1 MKEDRPDLVVVLM
14 AGGIGTRFWPLS
26 TEEKPKQFLDLFG
39 ERTLLQKSFDRVS
52 NLVPPEKILV
62 LTNAAF
68 VSIVEEQLPEVPAYN
83 IIGEPLRRD
92 TAAAVGLA
100 AALVRK
106 RFGNPVMVILTADHL
121 IEPVD
126 LFQKTV
132 LSAARRAA
140 VDGSL
145 YTLGIE
151 PTYPATGYG
160 YLERGARITD
170 DGGIEHFRL
179 IRFKEKPNMET
190 ACRCIESGRF
200 YWNSGIFVWTADAI
214 WKEIEFHL
222 PNHAKVL
229 ANATEHDQTPS
240 WDHTLKSAFESLEPI
255 SIDIGVMEKTSNIC
269 CVASSFSWSDVG
281 GWLALKDYLAEDDAG
296 NRCRGYTVTL
306 DAADNLV
313 FCENPKETMVLIGVK
328 DLVVVRSGSMT
339 LITHKDRAEDL
350 KELVKNMG
358 ENRTG

>member
-1 MKEDRPDLVVVLM
+1 MREDRLELVVVIM

-26 TEEKPKQFLDLFG
+26 TQEKPKQFLDLFG
-39 ERTLLQKSFDRVS
+39 ERTLLQKSFDRVA
-52 NLVPPEKILV
+52 NLVPPDRILV

-68 VSIVEEQLPEVPAYN
+68 VSIVEEQLPEVPVDN

-100 AALVRK
+100 AALIRK
-106 RFGNPVMVILTADHL
+106 RFGNPVIVTLTADHL

-126 LFQKTV
+126 LFQKTL

-140 VDGSL
+140 EDGSL

-160 YLERGARITD
+160 YLERGVRVTD
-170 DGGIEHFRL
+170 DDGIEHFRL
-179 IRFKEKPNMET
+179 VCFKEKPNLET

-214 WKEIEFHL
+214 WKEIEVHL
-222 PNHAKVL
+222 PDHAEEL
-229 ANATEHDQTPS
+229 ASAVEHDRTPG
-240 WDHTLKSAFESLEPI
+240 WDDALKTAFESLDPV
-255 SIDIGVMEKTSNIC
+255 SIDVGVMEKAPNVC

-281 GWLALKDYLAEDDAG
+281 GWLALRDFLPEDGAG
-296 NRCRGYTVTL
+296 NRSRGDTVTL

-313 FCENPKETMVLIGVK
+313 FSEDPEETIVLIGVK

-339 LITHKDRAEDL
+339 LITHKDRSEDL
-350 KELVKNMG
+350 KELVKNMD
-358 ENRTG
+358 NK

>member
-1 MKEDRPDLVVVLM
+1 MKEDRLQLVVVIM

-26 TEEKPKQFLDLFG
+26 TEEKPKQFLNLFG

-52 NLVPPEKILV
+52 NLVTPDRILV

-68 VSIVEEQLPEVPAYN
+68 VSIVEEQLPEVPVEN
-83 IIGEPLRRD
+83 IIGEPLRKD

-100 AALVRK
+100 AALSRK
-106 RFGNPVMVILTADHL
+106 RFGNPVVVTLTADHL

-126 LFQKTV
+126 LFQKTI

-140 VDGSL
+140 DDGSL

-160 YLERGARITD
+160 YLERGMRITD
-170 DGGIEHFRL
+170 DEGIEHFQL
-179 IRFKEKPNMET
+179 ARFKEKPNLET

-200 YWNSGIFVWTADAI
+200 YWNSGIFVWTANAI
-214 WKEIEFHL
+214 WKEIESHL
-222 PNHAKVL
+222 PDHAKAL
-229 ANATEHDQTPS
+229 AGAAEHDGTPD
-240 WDHTLKSAFESLEPI
+240 WDHALKAAFESLDPV
-255 SIDIGVMEKTSNIC
+255 SIDIGVMEKAPNVC

-281 GWLALKDYLAEDDAG
+281 GWLALKNYLAEDDAG
-296 NRCRGYTVTL
+296 NYYRGDAVTL

-350 KELVKNMG
+350 KEIVKNMG
-358 ENRTG
+358 KK

>member
-1 MKEDRPDLVVVLM
+1 MNEERLNLVVVIM
-14 AGGIGTRFWPLS
+14 AGGVGTRFWPLS

-52 NLVPPEKILV
+52 NLVPPDRILV

-68 VSIVEEQLPEVPAYN
+68 ATTAAEQLPEVPVEN
-83 IIGEPLRRD
+83 IIGEPLRKN

-100 AALVRK
+100 AALSRK
-106 RFGNPVMVILTADHL
+106 RFGNPVIVTLTADHL

-126 LFQKTV
+126 LFQKTL

-140 VDGSL
+140 DDGSL

-160 YLERGARITD
+160 YLERGVRITD
-170 DGGIEHFRL
+170 DEGIEHFQL
-179 IRFKEKPNMET
+179 VHFKEKPDLET

-214 WKEIEFHL
+214 WKEIESHL
-222 PNHAKVL
+222 PNHAKAL
-229 ANATEHDQTPS
+229 GRAADHDRTPG
-240 WDHTLKSAFESLEPI
+240 WDHALKTAFESLEPV
-255 SIDIGVMEKTSNIC
+255 SIDIGVMEKASNVC

-281 GWLALKDYLAEDDAG
+281 GWLALKNYLPEDDEG
-296 NRCRGYTVTL
+296 NRCRGNAVTL

-313 FCENPKETMVLIGVK
+313 FCEDPKETIALIGVK

-339 LITHKDRAEDL
+339 LITHKDRTEDL
-350 KELVKNMG
+350 KGLVKNMDKK
-358 ENRTG
+358 

>member
-1 MKEDRPDLVVVLM
+1 MKEDGLELVVVIM

-26 TEEKPKQFLDLFG
+26 TQEKPKQFLDLFG
-39 ERTLLQKSFDRVS
+39 KRTLLQKSFDRVS
-52 NLVPPEKILV
+52 NLVSPDRILV

-68 VSIVEEQLPEVPAYN
+68 VSIVEEQLPQIPVEN
-83 IIGEPLRRD
+83 IIGEPLRKD

-100 AALVRK
+100 AALSRK
-106 RFGNPVMVILTADHL
+106 RFGNPVMVTLTADHV

-126 LFQKTV
+126 LFQKTL
-132 LSAARRAA
+132 LSAVRRAA
-140 VDGSL
+140 NDGSL

-160 YLERGARITD
+160 YLERGARITND
-170 DGGIEHFRL
+170 EGIEHFQL
-179 IRFKEKPNMET
+179 ARFKEKPNLET

-200 YWNSGIFVWTADAI
+200 YWNSGIFVWTANAI
-214 WKEIEFHL
+214 WKEIESHL

-229 ANATEHDQTPS
+229 AGVAEHDGMPD
-240 WDHTLKSAFESLEPI
+240 WDHALKEAFESLDPI
-255 SIDIGVMEKTSNIC
+255 SIDIGVMEKAHNVC

-281 GWLALKDYLAEDDAG
+281 GWAALKNYLTEDDAG
-296 NRCRGYTVTL
+296 NWCRGDAVTL

-339 LITHKDRAEDL
+339 LITHKDRSEDL
-350 KELVKNMG
+350 KELVNSMG
-358 ENRTG
+358 KKQG

>member
-1 MKEDRPDLVVVLM
+1 MKEDEIDLVVVIM

-26 TEEKPKQFLDLFG
+26 TAEKPKQFLDLFG

-52 NLVPPEKILV
+52 SLVPPDRILV
-62 LTNAAF
+62 LTNATF
-68 VSIVEEQLPEVPAYN
+68 VSTVEEQLPEVPVEN

-106 RFGNPVMVILTADHL
+106 RFGNPVMVTLTADHL

-126 LFQKTV
+126 LFQKTL

-140 VDGSL
+140 DDHSL

-151 PTYPATGYG
+151 PTFPATGYG
-160 YLERGARITD
+160 YLERGRRITD
-170 DGGIEHFRL
+170 DEGIEHFQL
-179 IRFKEKPNMET
+179 VRFKEKPDLNT
-190 ACRCIESGRF
+190 ACQCIDSGRF
-200 YWNSGIFVWTADAI
+200 FWNSGIFVWTVDAI
-214 WKEIEFHL
+214 WKEIESHL

-229 ANATEHDQTPS
+229 ASVAEHDRTPE
-240 WDHTLKSAFESLEPI
+240 WDHALRAAFESLDPV
-255 SIDIGVMEKTSNIC
+255 SIDVGVMEKASNVC

-281 GWLALKDYLAEDDAG
+281 GWLALKNYLTEDAAG
-296 NRCRGYTVTL
+296 NSCRGNTIML

-313 FCENPKETMVLIGVK
+313 FCENPQETMVLVGVK
-328 DLVVVRSGSMT
+328 DLVVVRAGSMT
-339 LITHKDRAEDL
+339 LITHKDRAED
-350 KELVKNMG
+350 VKKIVKDLG
-358 ENRTG
+358 KK

>member
-1 MKEDRPDLVVVLM
+1 DRLELVVVIM

-52 NLVPPEKILV
+52 NLVPPDRILV
-62 LTNAAF
+62 LTNAGH
-68 VSIVEEQLPEVPAYN
+68 VSIVEEQLPEVPVDN
-83 IIGEPLRRD
+83 IIGEPLRKD

-100 AALVRK
+100 AALSRK
-106 RFGNPVMVILTADHL
+106 RFGNPVIVTLTADHL

-126 LFQKTV
+126 LFQKTL

-140 VDGSL
+140 DDGSL

-160 YLERGARITD
+160 YLERGVRIAD
-170 DGGIEHFRL
+170 DEGIEHFQL
-179 IRFKEKPNMET
+179 VGFKEKPNLES

-200 YWNSGIFVWTADAI
+200 YWNSGIFVWTANAI
-214 WKEIEFHL
+214 WKEIESHL
-222 PNHAKVL
+222 PNHAKAL
-229 ANATEHDQTPS
+229 ASAAEHDRTPG
-240 WDHTLKSAFESLEPI
+240 WDHALETAFDSLDPV
-255 SIDIGVMEKTSNIC
+255 SIDIGVMEKAPNVC

-281 GWLALKDYLAEDDAG
+281 GWLALKDFLPEDDAG
-296 NRCRGYTVTL
+296 NCYRGDAITL
-306 DAADNLV
+306 DAADNVV
-313 FCENPKETMVLIGVK
+313 FCENPNETMVLIGVK

-358 ENRTG
+358 KK

>member
-1 MKEDRPDLVVVLM
+1 MKEDSIELVVVIM

-39 ERTLLQKSFDRVS
+39 ERTLLQQSFDRVS
-52 NLVPPEKILV
+52 DLVPPDRILV

-68 VSIVEEQLPEVPAYN
+68 VSVVEEQLPEVPVEN
-83 IIGEPLRRD
+83 IIGEPLRKD

-100 AALVRK
+100 AALSRK
-106 RFGNPVMVILTADHL
+106 RFGNPVIVTLTADHL

-126 LFQKTV
+126 LFQKTL
-132 LSAARRAA
+132 LSAARSAA
-140 VDGSL
+140 DDGSL

-160 YLERGARITD
+160 YLERGVRITD
-170 DGGIEHFRL
+170 DEGIEHFQL
-179 IRFKEKPNMET
+179 VRFKEKPNLET

-200 YWNSGIFVWTADAI
+200 YWNSGMFVWTANAI
-214 WKEIEFHL
+214 WKEIESHL
-222 PNHAKVL
+222 PNHAKAL
-229 ANATEHDQTPS
+229 ASAAEHDRTPN
-240 WDHTLKSAFESLEPI
+240 WDHALKAAFESLDPV
-255 SIDIGVMEKTSNIC
+255 SIDIGVMEKAPNVC

-281 GWLALKDYLAEDDAG
+281 GWLALKNYLPEDDAG
-296 NRCRGYTVTL
+296 NWCRGDAVTL
-306 DAADNLV
+306 DATDNLV
-313 FCENPKETMVLIGVK
+313 FCEDPKETIVLIGVK

-339 LITHKDRAEDL
+339 LITHKDRTEDL

-358 ENRTG
+358 KK